1 MATTTPDNI
10 LTPDAGD
17 QYALV
22 QDLGL
27 MADSVQDA
35 LTRRG
40 NALKGTAAQRV
51 SALASTTAGVLW
63 QDTDGIG
70 MIWKRGT
77 SAWVPAVWR
86 WAGTTAQMNAFTQ
99 APNGFEWFDTSN
111 NRSYTRESGV
121 WTGYSSGTLPVTFGS
136 GTITWKKYNGI
147 AEVRWA
153 GSGSFPT
160 GYTALSSSTLPPD
173 VRPSNGSVRGSG
185 ALNAMA
191 DVGLTVTDSG
201 GVGIINSTGGARTGG
216 EGIAVYF
223 SQ

>member
-51 SALASTTAGVLW
+51 SALNSSDPGVLW

-70 MIWKRGT
+70 MIWKRGA
-77 SAWVPAVWR
+77 SAWVPAVPSWF
-86 WAGTTAQMNAFTQ
+86 GTTTQMNAFTQ
-99 APNGFEWFDTSN
+99 APAGFGWFNTSVGRQYNRVSGSWVPLVQRGTVAPSLVSGTVVTNVTFETPFTSPPIVLVSVSGGGAATFLYVAADSVTTTGFEL
-111 NRSYTRESGV
+111 RRGVGGERASG
-121 WTGYSSGTLPVTFGS
+121 YTFGAN
-136 GTITWKKYNGI
+136 WV
-147 AEVRWA
+147 AFA
-153 GSGSFPT
+153 
-160 GYTALSSSTLPPD
+160 
-173 VRPSNGSVRGSG
+173 
-185 ALNAMA
+185 
-191 DVGLTVTDSG
+191 
-201 GVGIINSTGGARTGG
+201 
-216 EGIAVYF
+216 
-223 SQ
+223 